1 MSDDKTEE
9 PTPSKLKKAREE
21 GQVAKSA
28 DMATAVSMLG
38 VLIALSTMSEG
49 AGVRVRGIVQLA
61 MEFGPGGDLPLLD
74 MYRVIGQMTIQAM
87 LIVAPLALIAAL
99 FAALGLMA
107 QIGLVIAMEAV
118 TPKPENIDP
127 VAGMKKI
134 FSVKSL
140 LTFLQTVLKA
150 VVLTAVLWK
159 VIVGLM
165 PLVGGAPY
173 QSVTGIASLSWAALM
188 KVLMISMGLF
198 ITLGPLDY
206 AIQRYQF
213 MKGQKMSKDDIKR
226 EYKSQEGDPEIKG
239 KRKQIAQEDAQS
251 SPRKAV
257 AGANAVIVNPTHY
270 AVAVRYWP
278 EEHGIPIV
286 VAKGVDAEALNI
298 RRFAD
303 QLDVPIFSNPPL
315 ARALHKVPIG
325 GAVPEELF
333 ETVAAVL
340 RWVDQIGR
348 RPGEVEVS

>member
-21 GQVAKSA
+21 GQVAKSS
-28 DMATAVSMLG
+28 DLATAVSMLG
-38 VLIALSTMSEG
+38 VLIALSVMGED

-61 MEFGPGGDLPLLD
+61 MEFGPGGDLPQID
-74 MYRVIGQMTIQAM
+74 MYRTTGRMMLQAM
-87 LIVAPLALIAAL
+87 LIVAPLALVAGL
-99 FAALGLMA
+99 FAALGMMA
-107 QIGLVIAMEAV
+107 QIGLVIAMDAV
-118 TPKPENIDP
+118 TPKPENVDP

-140 LTFLQTVLKA
+140 LTFLQTVFKA
-150 VVLTAVLWK
+150 IVLGVVLWK
-159 VIVGLM
+159 VIVGLL

-173 QSVTGIASLSWAALM
+173 QSISGIASLSWAATM
-188 KVLMISMGLF
+188 KVLMIAMGLF

-206 AIQRYQF
+206 AIQRYEF
-213 MKGQKMSKDDIKR
+213 MKGQRMSKDDIKR
-226 EYKSQEGDPEIKG
+226 EYKSQEGDPELKG
-239 KRKQIAQEDAQS
+239 QRKQIAREDAQS

-270 AVAVRYWP
+270 AVAVRYRP
-278 EEHGIPIV
+278 DEHGLPIV

-303 QLDVPIFSNPPL
+303 QLDVPIFSHPPL
-315 ARALHKVPIG
+315 ARALHKLPIG

-333 ETVAAVL
+333 EAVAAVL

-348 RPGEVEVS
+348 RPGQEEPK